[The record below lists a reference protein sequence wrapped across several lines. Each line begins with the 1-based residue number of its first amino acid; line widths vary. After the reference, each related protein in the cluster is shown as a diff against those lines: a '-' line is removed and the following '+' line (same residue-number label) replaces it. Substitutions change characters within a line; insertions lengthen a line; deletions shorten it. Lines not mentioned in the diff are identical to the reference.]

1 MPYVNAN
8 KYLYNAN
15 FAPSNTEVKISV
27 VIQLA
32 LPAVRN
38 EITINHETPFFWN
51 LFAKGIIPQVHRGI
65 KAPIAPDNKMDIK
78 LFERRTF
85 SKKLSGI
92 ISARIAEISNANKK
106 AGIKVDE

>member
-1 MPYVNAN
+1 MPYVTAN

-15 FAPSNTEVKISV
+15 FVPNNIEVKISV
-27 VIQLA
+27 VMQLA
-32 LPAVRN
+32 FPAVKN
-38 EITINHETPFFWN
+38 EIIINHETPFFWN
-51 LFAKGIIPQVHRGI
+51 LFARGIIPQVHKGI

-78 LFERRTF
+78 LFDRRTF

-92 ISARIAEISNANKK
+92 ISARMAEISNANKK

>member
-1 MPYVNAN
+1 M
-8 KYLYNAN
+8 
-15 FAPSNTEVKISV
+15 
-27 VIQLA
+27 QLA
-32 LPAVRN
+32 FPAVKN

-51 LFAKGIIPQVHRGI
+51 LFARGIIPHVHRGI
-65 KAPIAPDNKMDIK
+65 KAPIAPDKTMDIK

-106 AGIKVDE
+106 VGIKLDE